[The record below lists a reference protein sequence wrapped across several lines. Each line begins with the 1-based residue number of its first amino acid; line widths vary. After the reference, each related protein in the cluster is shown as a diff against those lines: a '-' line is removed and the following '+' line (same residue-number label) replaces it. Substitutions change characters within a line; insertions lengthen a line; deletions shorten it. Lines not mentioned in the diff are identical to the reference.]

1 MPSEPTLS
9 TELVPSS
16 PSPAAGSGP
25 SVHPLSA
32 QSGLGIWLAATLI
45 IATVLLLPGWIGALI
60 APLPDYALT
69 LHSER
74 PCLLCGPEVTT
85 QKTLAAD
92 QLVDLQ
98 LRPQGPV
105 AGPTFL
111 HLYLRHGG
119 ELRRVFAFAERA
131 DDGSLRLRGR
141 AREVLDLRGDE
152 HGPIEL
158 LWSVS
163 RSPLPLA
170 ALPGFS
176 PRSGADFRPLHRL
189 ALHLTAY

>member
-9 TELVPSS
+9 TDLVPSS
-16 PSPAAGSGP
+16 PSPVAGSGP
-25 SVHPLSA
+25 SVHPISA
-32 QSGLGIWLAATLI
+32 QTGLGIWLAATLL
-45 IATVLLLPGWIGALI
+45 IAIVLLLPGWIGALI
-60 APLPDYALT
+60 SPLPSYALT

-85 QKTLAAD
+85 PQTLASD
-92 QLVDLQ
+92 QLIDLQ
-98 LRPQGPV
+98 LVPQGPV
-105 AGPTFL
+105 TGPTFL
-111 HLYLRHGG
+111 HLYLRYGS
-119 ELRRVFAFAERA
+119 ELRRVLAFAERA

-176 PRSGADFRPLHRL
+176 PLSGTFSRPLHRL
-189 ALHLTAY
+189 ALHLTVH